1 MMKQLF
7 RRFSPLVLS
16 LLLIVSLLPQQAHA
30 ASAGLDASTSYLRVG
45 NSFTLY
51 LYVSG
56 SEVAGIEASLSY
68 DSSALTYN
76 GYSNYIGGSWVL
88 SESSRN
94 FTMYNSAGG
103 TFSGS
108 PYLISLS
115 FTVKSGASE
124 GADLS
129 VSVSGTASEGGS
141 DSSFYASWSSEVLPP
156 LSGNA
161 NLDDLWCD
169 NAELNFTGG
178 TEYSIT
184 VPYEVSFLE
193 LDWDRA
199 HSGSYVSVSGN
210 SLSVGSNT
218 VTVTVEAENGNTKR
232 YYIYVTRE
240 QDPNY
245 VPSSDATLSSLSPS
259 TGTLS
264 PAFAAD
270 VTDYVLYV
278 PYETS
283 ALSINGSAND
293 SKARGVSTTRK
304 VLIPPSEDPA
314 DGEETPADTNTGTSS
329 NPPAGGEP
337 LPEPEPE
344 YRVLSD
350 NEPLPEGETI
360 YTVTCTAEDGTTTMD
375 YTVHVIRM
383 PLYAGM
389 LPEIIPPVTEPVEPE
404 PEPEPTTYDISLP
417 LVMTLPY
424 IGEVTLQQAA
434 LGAAIVLGVLLLLLL
449 LLAWLIGRAG
459 GKRKALRK
467 LAEAQRRPDAPEEAL
482 LTRLAA
488 AQTEVEEPAPAE
500 ESQVESPTE
509 AETPTVTEEAPAP
522 AEEPADEEVIPE
534 ETAEELPAEEDTEA
548 DTLPEDTAA
557 MPLCESTEEP
567 AEDTEEAAPA
577 EELDESPEDAAQ
589 SAPQEEASDSTAV
602 SEDASAEDAEE
613 TPQEEADE
621 AVSAMSLEQLL
632 EDIRNM

>member
-1 MMKQLF
+1 MMKHIF
-7 RRFSPLVLS
+7 RRLFGLTLS
-16 LLLIVSLLPQQAHA
+16 LLLMISLLPQQAHA
-30 ASAGLDASTSYLRVG
+30 AGAGLDASSSYLRAG

-56 SEVAGIEASLSY
+56 SEVAGIEAALSY
-68 DSSALTYN
+68 DSSTLTYN

-108 PYLISLS
+108 PYLIALS
-115 FTVKSGASE
+115 FTVKSGVSD

-141 DSSFYASWSSEVLPP
+141 DSSFYASWSDEVLPP

-161 NLDDLWCD
+161 DLDDLWCY
-169 NAELNFTGG
+169 NADLNFTGS

-184 VPYEVSFLE
+184 VPYEVSSLD

-199 HSGSYVSVSGN
+199 HGGSYVSVSGN

-264 PAFAAD
+264 PAFSAD
-270 VTDYVLYV
+270 TLEYVLYV
-278 PYETS
+278 PYETTAVSFS
-283 ALSINGSAND
+283 ATAND
-293 SKARGVSTTRK
+293 SKAKGVSQIRQVLLPAEEVPAGETAPTTDK
-304 VLIPPSEDPA
+304 NAPA
-314 DGEETPADTNTGTSS
+314 DGAADPKPA
-329 NPPAGGEP
+329 EP
-337 LPEPEPE
+337 L
-344 YRVLSD
+344 YRTLD
-350 NEPLPEGETI
+350 ADEPLPEGETI
-360 YTVTCTAEDGTTTMD
+360 YTITCTAEDGTTTTD

-383 PLYAGM
+383 PLYTGM
-389 LPEIIPPVTEPVEPE
+389 LPEIIPPVTGPVEPE

-424 IGEVTLQQAA
+424 VGEVTLQQAA
-434 LGAAIVLGVLLLLLL
+434 LGAAIALGVILLILL

-467 LAEAQRRPDAPEEAL
+467 LAEAQRCPDAPQEAL

-488 AQTEVEEPAPAE
+488 QDDEEPAPAE
-500 ESQVESPTE
+500 DLRE
-509 AETPTVTEEAPAP
+509 EEAPAEEDAP
-522 AEEPADEEVIPE
+522 AAEEETEEEASAPAGEPATEAAE
-534 ETAEELPAEEDTEA
+534 ETEEALPAEETEDA
-548 DTLPEDTAA
+548 ATPDAPAAEEAAEEETPVEEDAAEAPSEEETPE
-557 MPLCESTEEP
+557 EEP
-567 AEDTEEAAPA
+567 AAEAAESAPEATEDTEPTDAVSAAPA
-577 EELDESPEDAAQ
+577 EDVPR
-589 SAPQEEASDSTAV
+589 
-602 SEDASAEDAEE
+602 
-613 TPQEEADE
+613 EEADE
-621 AVSAMSLEQLL
+621 AISAMSLEQLL

>member
-1 MMKQLF
+1 MMKHIL
-7 RRFSPLVLS
+7 RRLSGLALS

-30 ASAGLDASTSYLRVG
+30 ASAGLDASSSYLRAG
-45 NSFTLY
+45 SSFTLY

-68 DSSALTYN
+68 DSSTLTYN

-88 SESSRN
+88 SESSRY

-108 PYLISLS
+108 PYLIALS
-115 FTVKSGASE
+115 FTVKSGAAD

-141 DSSFYASWSSEVLPP
+141 DSSFYASWSDEVLPP

-184 VPYEVSFLE
+184 VPYEVSSLD

-199 HSGSYVSVSGN
+199 HSGSSVYVSGN

-218 VTVTVEAENGNTKR
+218 VTVTVEAENGATKR

-264 PAFAAD
+264 PAFSAD
-270 VTDYVLYV
+270 VRDYVLYI
-278 PYETS
+278 PYEVT
-283 ALSINGSAND
+283 ALSINASAND
-293 SKARGVSTTRK
+293 ALAKGVSQVRQ
-304 VLIPPSEDPA
+304 VLLPAEEIPA
-314 DGEETPADTNTGTSS
+314 DETTPTIDKDSPANGAAAD
-329 NPPAGGEP
+329 PKPVEP
-337 LPEPEPE
+337 Q
-344 YRVLSD
+344 YRTLAAD
-350 NEPLPEGETI
+350 EPLPEGETLYI
-360 YTVTCTAEDGTTTMD
+360 LTCTAEDGTTTAD

-383 PLYAGM
+383 PAYAGV

-424 IGEVTLQQAA
+424 VGEVTLQQAA
-434 LGAAIVLGVLLLLLL
+434 LGAAVALGVILLILL

-467 LAEAQRRPDAPEEAL
+467 LAEEQRRPEVPQEAL

-488 AQTEVEEPAPAE
+488 AQSESAESAPAE
-500 ESQVESPTE
+500 PAEDAE
-509 AETPTVTEEAPAP
+509 APAEPEAPAVTEEEAA
-522 AEEPADEEVIPE
+522 PE
-534 ETAEELPAEEDTEA
+534 ETAAAAEPVVEEAADAAEEETPLPESPAEEEPVEEA
-548 DTLPEDTAA
+548 VPEEQPEEAAAEDPVDEDAASPED
-557 MPLCESTEEP
+557 
-567 AEDTEEAAPA
+567 EDTEPAPETPAAAEAA
-577 EELDESPEDAAQ
+577 EEVEAADAADGEE
-589 SAPQEEASDSTAV
+589 APQED
-602 SEDASAEDAEE
+602 
-613 TPQEEADE
+613 PAD
-621 AVSAMSLEQLL
+621 AVSAMSIEQLL